1 MQQTTGADISNIIGT
16 SMTIQQQQAELLQK
30 QIKELIKVGV
40 GGKYK
45 DTTDYTKQIQDE
57 LELEQVMQNRGVER
71 YKKQQ
76 TTAVIK
82 TQEST
87 TLYGLQYQAKYISKL
102 SALINE
108 DIVKTMSGNSGR
120 HRTSFKLICQCLNK
134 LKLNEQML
142 KPNADNWDSISL
154 IVLKNVING
163 ISKNHTLNRLSIAIG
178 SALEQE
184 ARLCMFEDKDKPLF
198 QKVSKILNS
207 GQGMQKQSKYL
218 YKKNVF
224 TYWMNRNDLTWK
236 RWSKK
241 DKVHLGTELIHYCE
255 VLNLVTCQLV
265 NKGKNKTLYYVNP
278 TKKMLQEIKDFNNV
292 NEAMYPEFLPMI
304 MPPMD
309 WDYSP
314 FRGGYYGRKY
324 NQENKP
330 EEVVKSINQ
339 SKEKK

>member
-16 SMTIQQQQAELLQK
+16 SMTIQQQQAELLQQ

-120 HRTSFKLICQCLNK
+120 
-134 LKLNEQML
+134 
-142 KPNADNWDSISL
+142 
-154 IVLKNVING
+154 
-163 ISKNHTLNRLSIAIG
+163 
-178 SALEQE
+178 
-184 ARLCMFEDKDKPLF
+184 
-198 QKVSKILNS
+198 
-207 GQGMQKQSKYL
+207 
-218 YKKNVF
+218 
-224 TYWMNRNDLTWK
+224 
-236 RWSKK
+236 
-241 DKVHLGTELIHYCE
+241 
-255 VLNLVTCQLV
+255 
-265 NKGKNKTLYYVNP
+265 
-278 TKKMLQEIKDFNNV
+278 
-292 NEAMYPEFLPMI
+292 
-304 MPPMD
+304 
-309 WDYSP
+309 
-314 FRGGYYGRKY
+314 
-324 NQENKP
+324 
-330 EEVVKSINQ
+330 
-339 SKEKK
+339 

>member
-1 MQQTTGADISNIIGT
+1 
-16 SMTIQQQQAELLQK
+16 MTIQAQQTELLQK
-30 QIKELIKVGV
+30 QIEELIKVGV

-45 DTTDYTKQIQDE
+45 DTNDYTKQIQEE
-57 LELEQVMQNRGVER
+57 LELEQYMQNNGIKR
-71 YKKQQ
+71 YENQRKN
-76 TTAVIK
+76 AVVK

-102 SALINE
+102 SVLINA
-108 DIVKTMSGNSGR
+108 DIVATMSGNSGR
-120 HRTSFKLICQCLNK
+120 HRTSFKLVCQCLNK

-142 KPNADNWDSISL
+142 KPNPHNWDTVSL

-184 ARLCMFEDKDKPLF
+184 ARLCMFEDKDKETY
-198 QKVSKILNS
+198 QKVSKILHS
-207 GQGMQKQSKYL
+207 GQGMQKDSKYL

-224 TYWMNRNDLTWK
+224 SYWMKRNELHWD
-236 RWSKK
+236 RWSKE
-241 DKVHLGTELIHYCE
+241 DKVHLGTELLYYCE
-255 VLNLVTCQLV
+255 KLNLIECKLV

-278 TKKMLQEIKDFNNV
+278 TRKMLQEIKDFNNI
-292 NEAMYPEFLPMI
+292 NQAMYPEFLPMI

-309 WDYSP
+309 WDYNP